1 MVRSSVDPS
10 VTPASES
17 VASGRA
23 VPAGAPAPSAI
34 RIPEM
39 DSTSAPLNRRRTRSA
54 VILAPNL
61 VRTSS
66 RMCSYVHVGG
76 TSTCMSSSSLNRTF
90 SFHVTVP
97 SSSASLNRF
106 RFSMSTCPSLVRPL
120 SAARTRWYQSS
131 RSSSGSPTC
140 SLSTVAPTCCAVA
153 PRKDP
158 SSPARSSASSRGS
171 PPPPPPTPTP
181 VPKSI
186 GTATPRASSSRLWSA
201 ADTIRR

>member
-1 MVRSSVDPS
+1 MIFLGRTNERDL
-10 VTPASES
+10 
-17 VASGRA
+17 ASGSRHPWHPRHPRRG
-23 VPAGAPAPSAI
+23 VSGAGFVL
-34 RIPEM
+34 
-39 DSTSAPLNRRRTRSA
+39 T
-54 VILAPNL
+54 
-61 VRTSS
+61 
-66 RMCSYVHVGG
+66 G
-76 TSTCMSSSSLNRTF
+76 TSTCMRSSSLNRTF

-140 SLSTVAPTCCAVA
+140 SLSTIAPTCCAVA

-181 VPKSI
+181 VPRSM

>member
-1 MVRSSVDPS
+1 MVLKLHVGDPELDRDDWYQRVRAALRGLTKDGQVD
-10 VTPASES
+10 
-17 VASGRA
+17 
-23 VPAGAPAPSAI
+23 
-34 RIPEM
+34 M
-39 DSTSAPLNRRRTRSA
+39 LNLNRFR
-54 VILAPNL
+54 LAEDEGTVTWKLNVRFNDEELMQVEVL
-61 VRTSS
+61 VS
-66 RMCSYVHVGG
+66 

-181 VPKSI
+181 VPKSM
-186 GTATPRASSSRLWSA
+186 
-201 ADTIRR
+201 